1 MVDLESKLSQI
12 LDLAHKW
19 HAVLLI
25 DEADVFLEQREV
37 RDVARN
43 ALVSI
48 FLRKLEYFQGILFL
62 TTNRVATFD
71 EAFQSRIHIGL
82 RYDSLDIKAKKGI
95 WNVFIDRVRELP
107 DVKVANF
114 TEDDFNKLSNF
125 DVNGREIKNA
135 VRTAQSIALNEG
147 EMLSMTHLLRV
158 LFVGNVFA
166 KDLKGAGYEAAL
178 KLYV

>member
-62 TTNRVATFD
+62 TTNRVETFD
-71 EAFQSRIHIGL
+71 EAVQSRIHIGI
-82 RYDSLDIKAKKGI
+82 RYGPLDIKAKKCI
-95 WNVFIDRVRELP
+95 WKLFIDRVRALP
-107 DVKVANF
+107 DVNVANF
-114 TEDDFNKLSNF
+114 TEDDFNRLSSF
-125 DVNGREIKNA
+125 EVNGRE
-135 VRTAQSIALNEG
+135 VQAL
-147 EMLSMTHLLRV
+147 LPPPV
-158 LFVGNVFA
+158 IFA
-166 KDLKGAGYEAAL
+166 LTS
-178 KLYV
+178 